1 MIWNLSL
8 GINNS
13 SNLNSESNI
22 IKIRINLTNKKY
34 FIFIFPEFQGTA
46 MDVDDGANEVA
57 EVSKRH
63 FEEAMRFARRSVSDQ
78 DIRKYEMFR

>member
-1 MIWNLSL
+1 MLFFFS
-8 GINNS
+8 
-13 SNLNSESNI
+13 
-22 IKIRINLTNKKY
+22 IRIKLQKLKIILL
-34 FIFIFPEFQGTA
+34 FSSEFQGTA
-46 MDVDDGANEVA
+46 MDVDDGANDVA

>member
-1 MIWNLSL
+1 M
-8 GINNS
+8 NNS
-13 SNLNSESNI
+13 SNSKSNI
-22 IKIRINLTNKKY
+22 KICINLTKKKY

>member
-1 MIWNLSL
+1 MFFF
-8 GINNS
+8 
-13 SNLNSESNI
+13 SNLLCYYEANCGSHWFCVLERGNI
-22 IKIRINLTNKKY
+22 TAMI
-34 FIFIFPEFQGTA
+34 IFIFPEFQGSA